1 MTREE
6 VFEKVSQKISELFDI
21 DRSKITPASRF
32 QDLEL
37 TSLDAID
44 LVIEL
49 QQMTGRKVKEAGL
62 RSIRTVDDLV
72 TVVLAHLTEGAE
84 SPPAPPAPTGT

>member
-1 MTREE
+1 MTREQIYDKL
-6 VFEKVSQKISELFDI
+6 VQKMTELFDI
-21 DRSKITPASRF
+21 DPSKIKPESRF
-32 QDLEL
+32 EELEL

-62 RSIRTVDDLV
+62 RQVRTVDDLV
-72 TVVLAHLTEGAE
+72 SAVAAHLAEGSGPGSA
-84 SPPAPPAPTGT
+84 SAA

>member
-1 MTREE
+1 VTREE
-6 VFEKVSQKISELFDI
+6 VLERISQKMSELFDI
-21 DRSKITPASRF
+21 DRSLIKPESRF

-44 LVIEL
+44 LVVEL
-49 QQMTGRKVKEAGL
+49 QQMTGRRMKEAGL

-72 TVVLAHLTEGAE
+72 TVVLAHLAEGGE
-84 SPPAPPAPTGT
+84 PPPSPPGT

>member
-1 MTREE
+1 VTREE

-21 DRSKITPASRF
+21 DRSKITPQARF

-72 TVVLAHLTEGAE
+72 TVVLTHLAEGAE
-84 SPPAPPAPTGT
+84 SSRSPTGT

>member
-21 DRSKITPASRF
+21 DRSKITPEARF

-72 TVVLAHLTEGAE
+72 TVVLTHLAEGAE
-84 SPPAPPAPTGT
+84 TPRTPTGT

>member
-21 DRSKITPASRF
+21 DRSKIRPEAKF

-72 TVVLAHLTEGAE
+72 TVVLAHLADGAE
-84 SPPAPPAPTGT
+84 TPPAPPAT

>member
-6 VFEKVSQKISELFDI
+6 VFETVSQKISELFDI
-21 DRSKITPASRF
+21 ERSTIRPESRF

-72 TVVLAHLTEGAE
+72 TAVLSHLAE
-84 SPPAPPAPTGT
+84 AGEPPRSPPST

>member
-21 DRSKITPASRF
+21 ERSKIRPESRF

-72 TVVLAHLTEGAE
+72 TVVLAHFAEGTE
-84 SPPAPPAPTGT
+84 SPRSPTGT

>member
-6 VFEKVSQKISELFDI
+6 VFEKLSQKISEMFDI
-21 DRSKITPASRF
+21 DRSKITPQARF

-49 QQMTGRKVKEAGL
+49 QQMTGRKVKEAAL

-72 TVVLAHLTEGAE
+72 TAVLSHLAE
-84 SPPAPPAPTGT
+84 AGQPPRSPPST

>member
-1 MTREE
+1 VTREE

-21 DRSKITPASRF
+21 DRSKITPEARF

-72 TVVLAHLTEGAE
+72 TVVLTHLAEGAE
-84 SPPAPPAPTGT
+84 TPRTPTGT

>member
-1 MTREE
+1 MTREQ
-6 VFEKVSQKISELFDI
+6 VYEKVTQKMSDLFGI
-21 DRSKITPASRF
+21 DPSSIKPESRF
-32 QDLEL
+32 EELEL

-62 RSIRTVDDLV
+62 RSVRTVDDLV
-72 TVVLAHLTEGAE
+72 SVVVAHLAEG
-84 SPPAPPAPTGT
+84 PAGPRPA

>member
-1 MTREE
+1 MTREQIY
-6 VFEKVSQKISELFDI
+6 EKVTEKMSDLFGI
-21 DRSKITPASRF
+21 DPATIKPESRF
-32 QDLEL
+32 EELEL

-72 TVVLAHLTEGAE
+72 TVVLAHFAEGTE
-84 SPPAPPAPTGT
+84 SPRSPTGT

>member
-1 MTREE
+1 VTRDQI
-6 VFEKVSQKISELFDI
+6 FEKVTQKMSDLFDI
-21 DRSKITPASRF
+21 DPSRIKPESRF
-32 QDLEL
+32 EDLEL

-62 RSIRTVDDLV
+62 RSVRTVDDLV
-72 TVVLAHLTEGAE
+72 NVVVTHLSEAAE
-84 SPPAPPAPTGT
+84 PPGPPRSA

>member
-21 DRSKITPASRF
+21 ERSKIRPESRF

-72 TVVLAHLTEGAE
+72 TVVLAHLAEGAE
-84 SPPAPPAPTGT
+84 TPRTPTGT

>member
-6 VFEKVSQKISELFDI
+6 VFETISQKISEMFDI
-21 DRSKITPASRF
+21 EPSKIRPESKF

-44 LVIEL
+44 LIIEL

-72 TVVLAHLTEGAE
+72 TVVIAHLSEAGE
-84 SPPAPPAPTGT
+84 PPSSPPAA

>member
-21 DRSKITPASRF
+21 DRSKITPEARF

-72 TVVLAHLTEGAE
+72 TVVLAHFEEGVE
-84 SPPAPPAPTGT
+84 TPRSPTGT

>member
-1 MTREE
+1 MTYDE
-6 VFEKVSQKISELFDI
+6 VVEQVSQKISELFDI
-21 DRSKITPASRF
+21 DRSLIKPESRF
-32 QDLEL
+32 EDLEL

-44 LVIEL
+44 LMIEL

-72 TVVLAHLTEGAE
+72 NVVLVHLTE
-84 SPPAPPAPTGT
+84 PPEPSRAPPST

>member
-1 MTREE
+1 VTREQIY
-6 VFEKVSQKISELFDI
+6 EKLVLKMAELFDI
-21 DRSKITPASRF
+21 DPSKIKPESRF
-32 QDLEL
+32 EELEL

-62 RSIRTVDDLV
+62 RQVRTVDDLV
-72 TVVLAHLTEGAE
+72 SAVAAHLAEGPGPGSAR
-84 SPPAPPAPTGT
+84 SA

>member
-1 MTREE
+1 MTREQI
-6 VFEKVSQKISELFDI
+6 FEQVTQKMADLFDI
-21 DRSKITPASRF
+21 ERSSIKPESRF
-32 QDLEL
+32 EDLEL

-62 RSIRTVDDLV
+62 RSVRTVDDLV
-72 TVVLAHLTEGAE
+72 ALVAAHLAEGGAPPGP
-84 SPPAPPAPTGT
+84 PPAP

>member
-1 MTREE
+1 VTREE

-21 DRSKITPASRF
+21 DRSKITPEARF

-72 TVVLAHLTEGAE
+72 TVVLVHLAEGAE
-84 SPPAPPAPTGT
+84 TPRTPTGT